1 MNKILSNTGISSGSI
16 IEAHHVSQS
25 IDALTGADG
34 YDITISG
41 SLTVTGSVY
50 LNSIPSN
57 SGYNNVLTIDSTK
70 ILYTSSLD
78 ITVNNALT
86 ASYVNLVAGD
96 SITINQVGTSFEIS
110 SSAVTGVTLT
120 DFNNFTSS
128 YNTGSFTGSFAGSL
142 TGTASYVNL
151 VEGPNIDINQTGN
164 TFVISGSSSVNTGSF
179 IVTASISSNIITF
192 TKGDS
197 STFPIVIPNLNPPT
211 SSLEINQFNTVS
223 GIAYYQ
229 IPSGNCILYYST
241 DISLGGFGTSL
252 IVYLPT
258 SSFFLG
264 DTLEFI
270 LRSDDPL
277 SAYPNNTIAIYQTS
291 SQQILGD
298 SYFFNYAPAAETT
311 IGSTDDISYPPTGLL
326 MFAPTDIYFN
336 KGNRFTLTCVETS
349 SVDTN
354 YARWMLSYNSSG
366 YVNYGGLGGN
376 GRTPSED
383 FQFY

>member
-1 MNKILSNTGISSGSI
+1 MNKILSNTGISSGSL

-50 LNSIPSN
+50 FNSIPSN

-96 SITINQVGTSFEIS
+96 GITINQVGTSFEIS

-128 YNTGSFTGSFAGSL
+128 YNTGSFTGSFTGSL
-142 TGTASYVNL
+142 TGTASYINL
-151 VEGPNIDINQTGN
+151 LEGPNIDINQTGN
-164 TFVISGSSSVNTGSF
+164 VFAISGSSSVNTGSF
-179 IVTASISSNIITF
+179 LITASISSNIITF
-192 TKGDS
+192 TKGDN
-197 STFPIVIPNLNPPT
+197 STFPIPLPDLSAPT
-211 SSLEINQFNTVS
+211 SSLLLNQFYIDGLDS
-223 GIAYYQ
+223 KFQ
-229 IPSGNCILYYST
+229 IPSGNCILYYNST
-241 DISLGGFGTSL
+241 VYVTLANL
-252 IVYLPT
+252 IIYLPT

-270 LRSDDPL
+270 FRFAP
-277 SAYPNNTIAIYQTS
+277 TITRPAANMRISQTS
-291 SQQILGD
+291 SQQILSD
-298 SYFFNYAPAAETT
+298 SFFLYNNATFASPQADTT
-311 IGSTDDISYPPTGLL
+311 VGSTGYLEYLGIDGDRY
-326 MFAPTDIYFN
+326 IY
-336 KGNRFTLTCVETS
+336 GNRFTLTCVETS
-349 SVDTN
+349 SIDTN
-354 YARWMLSYNSSG
+354 YARWILSYNISG
-366 YVNYGGLGGN
+366 YNNYIGESF
-376 GRTPSED
+376 TPDLD
-383 FQFY
+383 FIFH

>member
-50 LNSIPSN
+50 FNSILSN

-86 ASYVNLVAGD
+86 ASYVDLVAGD

-128 YNTGSFTGSFAGSL
+128 YNTGSFTGSFTGSL

-164 TFVISGSSSVNTGSF
+164 TFAISGSSSVNTGSF
-179 IVTASISSNIITF
+179 IVTASIASNIITF

-197 STFPIVIPNLNPPT
+197 STFPIVIPNLNPST
-211 SSLEINQFNTVS
+211 SSFYINPFTTPGLNPT
-223 GIAYYQ
+223 YQ
-229 IPSGNCILYYST
+229 IPSGNCILYYTT
-241 DISLGGFGTSL
+241 DGSSGGFGYGLS
-252 IVYLPT
+252 IYLPT

-270 LRSDDPL
+270 IRNDDPVFR
-277 SAYPNNTIAIYQTS
+277 PNPTIAIYQTS

-298 SYFFNYAPAAETT
+298 SYFLNYVSTAETT
-311 IGSTDDISYPPTGLL
+311 IGVTGFLLFQGIDGDYLSY
-326 MFAPTDIYFN
+326 
-336 KGNRFTLTCVETS
+336 GNRFALTCVETS
-349 SVDTN
+349 SIDTN
-354 YARWMLSYNSSG
+354 YAKWMLSYNMSG
-366 YVNYGGLGGN
+366 YYNYGGGAPGSS
-376 GRTPSED
+376 RTPD
-383 FQFY
+383 FDFIFY

>member
-50 LNSIPSN
+50 FNSILSN

-86 ASYVNLVAGD
+86 ASYVDLVAGD

-128 YNTGSFTGSFAGSL
+128 YNTGSFTGSFTGSL

-164 TFVISGSSSVNTGSF
+164 TFAISGSSSVNTGSF
-179 IVTASISSNIITF
+179 IVTASIASNIITF

-197 STFPIVIPNLNPPT
+197 STFPIVIPNLNPST
-211 SSLEINQFNTVS
+211 SSFYINPFTTPGLNPT
-223 GIAYYQ
+223 YQ
-229 IPSGNCILYYST
+229 IPSGNCILYYTT
-241 DISLGGFGTSL
+241 DGSSGGFGYGLS
-252 IVYLPT
+252 IYLPT

-270 LRSDDPL
+270 IRNDDPVFR
-277 SAYPNNTIAIYQTS
+277 PNPTIAIYQTS

-298 SYFFNYAPAAETT
+298 SYFLNYVSTAETT
-311 IGSTDDISYPPTGLL
+311 IGVTGFLLFQGIDGDYLSY
-326 MFAPTDIYFN
+326 
-336 KGNRFTLTCVETS
+336 GNRFALTCVETS
-349 SVDTN
+349 SIDTN
-354 YARWMLSYNSSG
+354 YAKWMLSYNMSG
-366 YVNYGGLGGN
+366 YYNYGGGAPGSS
-376 GRTPSED
+376 RTPDLD
-383 FQFY
+383 FKFY

>member
-25 IDALTGADG
+25 IDALTGVEG

-41 SLTVTGSVY
+41 SLTISGSVY
-50 LNSIPSN
+50 FNSIPSN
-57 SGYNNVLTIDSTK
+57 SGYNDILTIDSTK

-86 ASYVNLVAGD
+86 ASYVDLVAGD
-96 SITINQVGTSFEIS
+96 DIIINQVGTSFEIS
-110 SSAVTGVTLT
+110 SSAATGVTLT

-128 YNTGSFTGSFAGSL
+128 YNTGSFTGSFTGSL

-164 TFVISGSSSVNTGSF
+164 VFTISGSSSVNTGSF
-179 IVTASISSNIITF
+179 LVTASIASNIITF

-197 STFPIVIPNLNPPT
+197 STFPITLPSFSLPT
-211 SSLEINQFNTVS
+211 SSFTQDQYIPTTTT
-223 GIAYYQ
+223 YQ
-229 IPSGNCILYYST
+229 IPSGNCILYYVK
-241 DISLGGFGTSL
+241 GGTPDTGLTFL
-252 IVYLPT
+252 LPT
-258 SSFFLG
+258 ASFFLG

-270 LRSDDPL
+270 IRSLDL
-277 SAYPNNTIAIYQTS
+277 GNSPNDCTINQTS

-298 SYFFNYAPAAETT
+298 SYFQGLFPGQMETT
-311 IGSTDDISYPPTGLL
+311 VGSLGTLKFLNSGPTYL
-326 MFAPTDIYFN
+326 Y
-336 KGNRFTLTCVETS
+336 GNSFILTCVETS
-349 SVDTN
+349 SIDTN
-354 YARWMLSYNSSG
+354 YARWILSYNWGTDGGGSPG
-366 YVNYGGLGGN
+366 YNQNVTY
-376 GRTPSED
+376 